1 MHLVKKLRTEKGFT
15 QQELANAI
23 GRDRTLI
30 TKIERNK
37 AGVSVPVAKAL
48 GKALGV
54 EWPVFFDDE
63 GEDSSHK
70 KEAYT

>member
-37 AGVSVPVAKAL
+37 ARISVPVAKAL
-48 GKALGV
+48 GKTLGV

-63 GEDSSHK
+63 GGDR
-70 KEAYT
+70 KEG

>member
-1 MHLVKKLRTEKGFT
+1 VSEVHLVKKLRTEKGFT

-30 TKIERNK
+30 NKIERNK
-37 AGVSVPVAKAL
+37 AGVSIPVAKAL

-63 GEDSSHK
+63 GEDSSH
-70 KEAYT
+70 